1 MSTENTAPESA
12 GVEGF
17 SSADVSDVQ
26 HMSYEQARA
35 ELVQT
40 VSRLE
45 AGGAGLEESLAL
57 WERGEALAARC
68 QADATLR
75 RIQRCHL
82 SSLGA
87 PFEFRCASALIR
99 HRNRRLSPPAQNAR
113 YTATVVRR

>member
-1 MSTENTAPESA
+1 MSTENTTPETA

-17 SSADVSDVQ
+17 SSADVSNVQ
-26 HMSYEQARA
+26 RMSYEQARA

-68 QADATLR
+68 QAWLD
-75 RIQRCHL
+75 
-82 SSLGA
+82 GA
-87 PFEFRCASALIR
+87 RT
-99 HRNRRLSPPAQNAR
+99 RLDE
-113 YTATVVRR
+113 VRAAAESQQTGEDDED